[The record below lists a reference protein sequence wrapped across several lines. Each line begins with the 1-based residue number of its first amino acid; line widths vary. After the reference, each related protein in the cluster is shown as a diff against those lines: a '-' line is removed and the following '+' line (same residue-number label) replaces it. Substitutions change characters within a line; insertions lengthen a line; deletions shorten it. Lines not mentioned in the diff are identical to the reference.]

1 MITELWYS
9 VSLSEETYKYLTN
22 TLEELINIRSSEDL
36 KLGTSGM
43 IKIKEKHFK
52 KFQDVWK
59 KWLHLR
65 VQGTDWIK
73 RQRFEIMRK
82 CEPTHCVNESFI
94 KSIPKQHVSSAKKW
108 KQDGAFRRTAMSM
121 PAFAQNSTLTGYD
134 ETSCDDSFSYAI
146 QSESL
151 PFFGW
156 DYVHTKKLRNSSCL
170 VTMFGDYIECIL
182 RSFKK
187 KLSKQQISFQV
198 VLCDCMD
205 FKQHLETNTLYDRIL
220 TSNLMDYI
228 ILPSLLKLC
237 SEVLNHSSTHASIIT
252 ETLLWTD
259 EFCPTDMSQAFKM
272 KMLKVAKADVKHYP
286 YSQNDHPASIQEY
299 IDDSCDFYNYLRALF
314 YAYKSR
320 EGMATECNTSKQ
332 LKIPILKEL
341 GKEFQLRLRDCL
353 RNENKIVFSKLSAN
367 RRSVNYVDS
376 DERFLE
382 WIPLQKG

>member
-1 MITELWYS
+1 
-9 VSLSEETYKYLTN
+9 
-22 TLEELINIRSSEDL
+22 
-36 KLGTSGM
+36 
-43 IKIKEKHFK
+43 
-52 KFQDVWK
+52 
-59 KWLHLR
+59 
-65 VQGTDWIK
+65 
-73 RQRFEIMRK
+73 
-82 CEPTHCVNESFI
+82 
-94 KSIPKQHVSSAKKW
+94 
-108 KQDGAFRRTAMSM
+108 
-121 PAFAQNSTLTGYD
+121 
-134 ETSCDDSFSYAI
+134 
-146 QSESL
+146 
-151 PFFGW
+151 
-156 DYVHTKKLRNSSCL
+156 
-170 VTMFGDYIECIL
+170 MFGDYIECIL

-320 EGMATECNTSKQ
+320 EGMVTECNTSKQ
-332 LKIPILKEL
+332 LTIPILKEL